1 VEDGLAA
8 PPLNLQAARVW
19 YMPRAR
25 LQKMQ
30 GSQHARVDTS
40 TATFRLSQL
49 ESDAVHTVVEASQQ
63 THVKLLPNHHM
74 NEGLELAGFHFTC
87 NASDSA
93 SVMPIPKTL
102 FACTAMYEV
111 RAADEACFNTSVLRL
126 LSDRDAGRASLASLV
141 AAMSATDCEHAPS
154 FECMQDDDE
163 LEAIEGVMSF
173 LAHDRSDRR
182 VWTEQMPSK
191 VGVYHAFVRKNTKDR
206 IEHKLFIVVSGSL
219 PFVDDEMYRLW
230 QDSCTNTTCAQFVCA
245 EETQWLRAA
254 TVRNHNRVAALV
266 SEALQLPLTCMIDT
280 EDPTK
285 TRRAAHPTTVTF
297 QHDIYLDSSRNAVH
311 VVNSGC
317 FLDKSQNGVLFEM
330 HAGEGFWLFPG
341 PTDNASG
348 YSYGTVFNSS
358 VPGSCFPTTTVRYHE
373 KFAGRGAVVSS
384 VRGANPA
391 LLCADDDCDEH
402 VSLFPEEAFLKRCEA
417 LGFNRNSPVISLMPV
432 LAFVRKDML

>member
-1 VEDGLAA
+1 
-8 PPLNLQAARVW
+8 
-19 YMPRAR
+19 MPRAR
-25 LQKMQ
+25 LRQMQ

-40 TATFRLSQL
+40 TATFRLSPL

-102 FACTAMYEV
+102 FACTVMYEV
-111 RAADEACFNTSVLRL
+111 RAADEARVNPSVLRL
-126 LSDRDAGRASLASLV
+126 RSDREAGRASLAALV

-154 FECMQDDDE
+154 FDCMADDDE

-182 VWTEQMPSK
+182 VWTEQLPSK

-219 PFVDDEMYRLW
+219 PFVDDEMFRLW
-230 QDSCTNTTCAQFVCA
+230 QDSCTSTTCAQFVCA

-266 SEALQLPLTCMIDT
+266 SAALNLPLTCVIDT

-297 QHDIYLDSSRNAVH
+297 QHDIYLDNSRNAVH
-311 VVNSGC
+311 VVNCGC

-330 HAGEGFWLFPG
+330 HAGEGFWLFQG

-348 YSYGTVFNSS
+348 NSYGTVFNASA
-358 VPGSCFPTTTVRYHE
+358 PGSCFPSATVLYHE

-384 VRGANPA
+384 VRGANRV
-391 LLCADDDCDEH
+391 LLCEDDDGEEH
-402 VSLFPEEAFLKRCEA
+402 LSLFPEETFLQRCEA
-417 LGFNRNSPVISLMPV
+417 LGFNRNSPVISLMPL
-432 LAFVRKDML
+432 LAFVRKDVL

>member
-1 VEDGLAA
+1 
-8 PPLNLQAARVW
+8 
-19 YMPRAR
+19 
-25 LQKMQ
+25 
-30 GSQHARVDTS
+30 
-40 TATFRLSQL
+40 
-49 ESDAVHTVVEASQQ
+49 
-63 THVKLLPNHHM
+63 M
-74 NEGLELAGFHFTC
+74 NEGLELCGFHFTC

-111 RAADEACFNTSVLRL
+111 RATDEACFNTSVLRL
-126 LSDRDAGRASLASLV
+126 LSDRDACRASLATLV
-141 AAMSATDCEHAPS
+141 ATMSATDCEHAPS
-154 FECMQDDDE
+154 FECMPDDDE
-163 LEAIEGVMSF
+163 VEAIEGVMSF

-182 VWTEQMPSK
+182 VWTEQLPSK

-245 EETQWLRAA
+245 DETQWLRAA
-254 TVRNHNRVAALV
+254 TVRNHNRVAAIV
-266 SEALQLPLTCMIDT
+266 SEALQLPLTCVIDM

-358 VPGSCFPTTTVRYHE
+358 LPGSCFPTTTVRYHE

-384 VRGANPA
+384 VRGTNPA

-432 LAFVRKDML
+432 LAFVRKDVV